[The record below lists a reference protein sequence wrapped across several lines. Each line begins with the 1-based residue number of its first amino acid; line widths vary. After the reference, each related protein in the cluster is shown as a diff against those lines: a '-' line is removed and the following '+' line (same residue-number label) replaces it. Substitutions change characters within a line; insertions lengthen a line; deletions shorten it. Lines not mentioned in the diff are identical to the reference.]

1 MKAKACLPP
10 INIYDTPPQKL
21 TPMKKLFSYALLLFA
36 LTAKAASDG
45 VNAMLLEGPSD
56 KFTILLDDQPVVTFS
71 DDHLVVTTHMAA
83 VSIPSSLVTKWTYVN
98 DEQATGIKDA
108 SRFGSL
114 LSFDGKHLGLSNL
127 APSSAVQVYT
137 ADGALVASA
146 TTDSR
151 GSVALSLPER
161 QGAVYLVKTSS
172 VTFKVTKP

>member
-1 MKAKACLPP
+1 
-10 INIYDTPPQKL
+10 
-21 TPMKKLFSYALLLFA
+21 MKKIIFSMAMLLSVFSVRA
-36 LTAKAASDG
+36 NSDG

-172 VTFKVTKP
+172 VTFKVSKP

>member
-1 MKAKACLPP
+1 MRKQFFL
-10 INIYDTPPQKL
+10 L
-21 TPMKKLFSYALLLFA
+21 ALLLSVSMA
-36 LTAKAASDG
+36 RAASDG

-83 VSIPSSLVTKWTYVN
+83 VSIPSSFVKKWTYVN

-114 LSFDGKHLGLSNL
+114 LSFDGKRLGLSNL
-127 APSSAVQVYT
+127 LPSAPVLVYT
-137 ADGALVASA
+137 ADGALVATA
-146 TTDSR
+146 KADSR
-151 GSVALSLPER
+151 GSVSLSLPER

-172 VTFKVTKP
+172 VTFKVSKP

>member
-1 MKAKACLPP
+1 MK
-10 INIYDTPPQKL
+10 N
-21 TPMKKLFSYALLLFA
+21 FVSYALLLFA

-45 VNAMLLEGPSD
+45 VNAMLLEGSTD
-56 KFTILLDDQPVVTFS
+56 FKFTILLDDQPVVTFS
-71 DDHLVVTTHMAA
+71 DDYLVVTTYMGDA
-83 VSIPSSLVTKWTYVN
+83 VSIPSTLVTKWTYVR
-98 DEQATGIKDA
+98 DENATGIKNA

-151 GSVALSLPER
+151 GSVSLSLPDR

-172 VTFKVTKP
+172 VTFKISKP